1 MIYTTIQGDTWDV
14 IAFKLYGLESRMLQ
28 LMEYNPEHMHIV
40 VFSAG
45 IVLAVPELQEE
56 AASDLPPWKR
66 VTA

>member
-1 MIYTTIQGDTWDV
+1 MSYTTIQGDTWDV
-14 IAFKLYGLESRMLQ
+14 IAYKLYGLESRMLQ

-45 IVLAVPELQEE
+45 IILTVPELQEE
-56 AASDLPPWKR
+56 VMSYLPPWKQ